1 MTVADV
7 LLIPLIVAAACALPI
22 GGLARPLAILAGL
35 LTAATAGA
43 AAWTNV
49 GGGAPE
55 AYVWAAPIGAQFAV
69 GLDGPSTVL
78 LMLSGIL
85 FAIGAAAS
93 RGVPSPRA
101 YFALWS
107 LLQVSVAGVLVA
119 RDLILFF
126 AFWEA
131 MLVPVAL
138 FIWRW
143 GGAERRAATV
153 RLLVHWMTGSALL
166 LTGLV
171 VLGVGARTFSLAELS
186 AYRLGEGSQV
196 VLALLFVAAFAVR
209 LPLFP
214 FQVWLSGTY
223 VAAPPPV
230 AIVLAG
236 VVSKTAIYG
245 LVRICIPLFPRGM
258 ADLAPLLIGLATVG
272 ALYGALLATR
282 QRDTRTFIAYATLS
296 QLDLIALG
304 AFLATP
310 GGTQGALVA
319 SVSHGLV
326 VATLFL
332 LAMALARRLGTFGVG
347 PGGFASRAPVLTSFF
362 VVAILATV
370 GVPGTSGAPGELLI
384 LAAAFARSPGIGLV
398 VTLVVVFSAVYGV
411 GLLRAVFFGPR
422 GPGGPDDPGGAGADR
437 GADLSWRE
445 RALVIPLLVLIVTLG
460 VAPRVIGDLADRS
473 GPALTEPAR

>member
-1 MTVADV
+1 MVADV
-7 LLIPLIVAAACALPI
+7 LLIPLIVAAACALPV
-22 GGLARPLAILAGL
+22 GALARPLAMLAGL
-35 LTAATAGA
+35 LTAATAAA
-43 AAWTNV
+43 AAWTNI

-55 AYVWAAPIGAQFAV
+55 AYVWAGPIGAQLAV
-69 GLDGPSTVL
+69 GFDGFSAVL
-78 LMLSGIL
+78 LVLSGIL

-93 RGVPSPRA
+93 GGVRSPRA

-107 LLQVSVAGVLVA
+107 LLQATVAGVLVA

-138 FIWRW
+138 LMWQW
-143 GGAERRAATV
+143 GGADRRAVTL
-153 RLLVHWMTGSALL
+153 RLLLYWMTGSALL
-166 LTGLV
+166 LTGIV
-171 VLGVGARTFSLAELS
+171 VLGVGARTFSLAELG
-186 AYRLGEGSQV
+186 AYRLAEGSQV
-196 VLALLFVAAFAVR
+196 ILALLFVAAFAVR

-214 FQVWLSGTY
+214 FHAWLSRTY
-223 VAAPPPV
+223 VAAPLPLT
-230 AIVLAG
+230 IVLAG
-236 VVSKTAIYG
+236 IVSKTAIYG
-245 LVRICIPLFPRGM
+245 IARICVPLFPRGM

-310 GGTQGALVA
+310 NGTQGALIA

-326 VATLFL
+326 VAVLFL
-332 LAMALARRLGTFGVG
+332 LAMALARRLASFGFG
-347 PGGFASRAPVLTSFF
+347 PGGLASRAPVLMSLFLI
-362 VVAILATV
+362 AILATV

-398 VTLVVVFSAVYGV
+398 ATLVVIVSAVYGV
-411 GLLRAVFFGPR
+411 GLLRAVFFGPTS
-422 GPGGPDDPGGAGADR
+422 AGAER
-437 GADLSWRE
+437 ASDLSWRE
-445 RALVIPLLVLIVTLG
+445 RALVIPLVVLIVALG
-460 VAPRVIGDLADRS
+460 VAPRVIGDLADR
-473 GPALTEPAR
+473 GVPALTEPAR

>member
-1 MTVADV
+1 MVADL

-22 GGLARPLAILAGL
+22 GGLGRPLAMLAGL
-35 LTAATAGA
+35 LTAVTAAA
-43 AAWTNV
+43 AAWTNI
-49 GGGAPE
+49 GGGPPE
-55 AYVWAAPIGAQFAV
+55 TYVWAGPIGARLAV
-69 GLDGPSTVL
+69 GLDGPSAAL
-78 LMLSGIL
+78 LMLSGVL

-93 RGVPSPRA
+93 SGVPSPRA

-107 LLQVSVAGVLVA
+107 LLQVSVAGVLIA

-131 MLVPVAL
+131 LLVPVGL
-138 FIWRW
+138 LMWRW
-143 GGAERRAATV
+143 GGADRRAVTL
-153 RLLVHWMTGSALL
+153 RLLLYWMTGSAFL
-166 LTGLV
+166 LTGIV
-171 VLGVGARTFSLAELS
+171 VLGVGARTFSLAELG
-186 AYRLGEGSQV
+186 AYRLAEGSQMI
-196 VLALLFVAAFAVR
+196 LALLFLAAFAVR

-214 FQVWLSGTY
+214 FHAWLARTY
-223 VAAPPPV
+223 VAAPLPL

-236 VVSKTAIYG
+236 IVSKTAIYAI
-245 LVRICIPLFPRGM
+245 VRICIPLFPRGM
-258 ADLAPLLIGLATVG
+258 ADLAPLLTGLATIG

-310 GGTQGALVA
+310 GGLEGALVA

-332 LAMALARRLGTFGVG
+332 LAMSLARRLASFGFG
-347 PGGFASRAPVLTSFF
+347 PGGLASRAPVLMSLFII
-362 VVAILATV
+362 AILATI

-384 LAAAFARSPGIGLV
+384 LAALFARSPGLGLV
-398 VTLVVVFSAVYGV
+398 AALVVIVSAAYGL
-411 GLLRAVFFGPR
+411 GLLRAVFFGTDGPR
-422 GPGGPDDPGGAGADR
+422 GPGADR
-437 GADLSWRE
+437 GSDLSWRE
-445 RALVIPLLVLIVTLG
+445 RALVVPLLVLVVALG

-473 GPALTEPAR
+473 VPALTEPAR